1 MRPKVGKVITAL
13 LLINVSRDGSLI
25 YFDHDQEKFH
35 IKSLYESLQC
45 LPRKQQNENDHMIT

>member
-1 MRPKVGKVITAL
+1 MQPKVGKVLTAL

-25 YFDHDQEKFH
+25 YLTMTRSKFH

-45 LPRKQQNENDHMIT
+45 LPCKQQNENDHMIT